1 MYLFDTDTLSN
12 LLTKRPSARM
22 LERLREIPAYAQF
35 TSSITVGE
43 IYYGLHKSDRPDY
56 YRERL
61 ERLVWC
67 YVHIVPFDRM
77 VAETYGELRAELER
91 KGECLSD
98 PDLMIA
104 AIALS
109 RSFVVVTGNT
119 RHFSRIRKLKVENW
133 L

>member
-12 LLTKRPSARM
+12 LLTKRPSAR
-22 LERLREIPAYAQF
+22 LLKQLHETPAAAQF

-43 IYYGLHKSDRPDY
+43 IHYGLYKSNRPDY

-61 ERLVWC
+61 EQLVWPH
-67 YVHIVPFDRM
+67 VQIVPFDR
-77 VAETYGELRAELER
+77 VAAEAYGELRAELER
-91 KGECLSD
+91 KGERLSD

-104 AIALS
+104 AIGLS
-109 RSFVVVTGNT
+109 RSFVVVTGNVK
-119 RHFSRIRKLKVENW
+119 HFGRIEKLKVENW

>member
-12 LLTKRPSARM
+12 LLTKRPSAR
-22 LERLREIPAYAQF
+22 LLRRLGEVPAVAQF

-43 IYYGLHKSDRPDY
+43 IYYGIHKSVRPDY

-61 ERLVWC
+61 ERLVWPR
-67 YVHIVPFDRM
+67 VQIVPFDR
-77 VAETYGELRAELER
+77 VAAETYGELRAELER
-91 KGECLSD
+91 RGERLSD

-104 AIALS
+104 SIALA
-109 RSFVVVTGNT
+109 RDLIVVTGNT
-119 RHFSRIRKLKVENW
+119 KHFGRVEKLKAENW